1 MNIQGYYKITIGDKI
16 IRGHNL
22 ITFLGESFFLHRMI
36 DNEFN
41 PIEYIVLGN
50 SNIQVKKSDLSLGN
64 ETVRKKCVTKADL
77 ENKQIYLECSCTTK
91 EIINT
96 SEIGVATDTALI
108 SHDIY
113 ENISTDFIG
122 NNVDTVE
129 IQYIF
134 DLSTLN
140 TRSDWVKYTQIN
152 TGSTDYNIYCVS
164 EENLVKGV
172 IEEDSNGYHAVSSL
186 NDLKT
191 RTGAYYYNVSNK
203 MLFIR
208 TIRTDNPNNY
218 KISIITK

>member
-1 MNIQGYYKITIGDKI
+1 MNIQGYYRIRIGDKI

-22 ITFLGESFFLHRMI
+22 ITKLGESFFLHRMI
-36 DNEFN
+36 DNEFQ
-41 PIEYIVLGN
+41 PIQYIVLGN
-50 SNIQVKKSDLSLGN
+50 SNIQAKKTDLALGN

-77 ENKQIYLECSCTTK
+77 ENKQILLECSCTTK
-91 EIINT
+91 EILNT
-96 SEIGVATDTALI
+96 SEIGVATDNVLI

-113 ENISTDFIG
+113 ENINADFIG

-134 DLSTLN
+134 DLRPLH

-152 TGSTDYNIYCVS
+152 EGTDYNIYCVL
-164 EENLVKGV
+164 EENFVTGV
-172 IEEDSNGYHAVSSL
+172 IEEEANGYHAASTL

-203 MLFIR
+203 MLFVR
-208 TIRTDNPNNY
+208 TIRTDDPNNY